1 MQLIRG
7 LAHLKPFVDGCVLTI
22 GNFDGLHLGHRAVI
36 KKLVARGEALGLPV
50 VIMIFEPQP
59 LEYFLKDNEP
69 SRLSALRDKVIQFSG
84 LPVDY
89 LLIARFNRQFANV
102 DAEQFIDEILLKKL
116 NIKHLVIGDDF
127 HFGKA
132 RGGNFALLKA
142 KGRSHGFS
150 VEDTGSYVI
159 EDYRVSSTLIRDAL
173 AAGDLAQAERL
184 LGHSYSICGRVAHGD
199 KRGRTLGY
207 PTANIRLFRKNT
219 PVNGVFAV
227 TMTGIGDKEVLG
239 IANVGTRPTVDG
251 SSKVLLET
259 HLFDFNHEI
268 YGRYVEVHFKHKI
281 RDEMRFASVE
291 QLKAQIVL
299 DVTEAKAWLS
309 QNHGL
314 PLLP

>member
-7 LAHLKPFVDGCVLTI
+7 LVHLRPFVDGCVLTI

-69 SRLSALRDKVIQFSG
+69 ARLSALRDKVIQFSG

-102 DAEQFIDEILLKKL
+102 DAEQFIDDILIKKL

-132 RGGNFALLKA
+132 RRGNFAMLKD
-142 KGRSHGFS
+142 KGRLHGFT
-150 VEDTGSYVI
+150 VDDTGSYLV
-159 EDYRVSSTLIRDAL
+159 EGFRVSSTLIRDAL
-173 AAGDLAQAERL
+173 AEGDLVQAERL

-199 KRGRTLGY
+199 KRGRTLGF

-227 TMTGIGDKEVLG
+227 TMTGIDGQEFRG

-251 SSKVLLET
+251 SSKVVLET
-259 HLFDFNHEI
+259 HLFDFNQEI

-281 RDEMRFASVE
+281 RDEVRFQSVD
-291 QLKAQIVL
+291 QLSSQIAL
-299 DVTEAKAWLS
+299 DVLEAKRFFAALS
-309 QNHGL
+309 V
-314 PLLP
+314 